1 MEVKIRQATL
11 DDVKDILQIYAE
23 SLDNG
28 KVLSVEKA
36 QRVFLKQQQ
45 YPDYKV
51 FVAEYEQQLVGT
63 FALLIMENMAHQG
76 TPSAVVEDVG
86 VIPAMQGKGIG
97 KVMMEYALN
106 YAKEKGCY
114 KMSLSSNLKREKAH
128 QFYESLGFQKHGFSF
143 LMNLT

>member
-76 TPSAVVEDVG
+76 MPSAVVEDVG
-86 VIPAMQGKGIG
+86 VIPAVQGKGIG

-114 KMSLSSNLKREKAH
+114 KMSLSSNLRRDKAH

>member
-86 VIPAMQGKGIG
+86 VIPAVQGKGIG